1 MVVVHRCPHC
11 TRNAIG
17 SLHDCVRRMNEHI
30 GNKHDARALTTD
42 QFNAL
47 EVCEALKTG
56 SKASYVQVEEVVV
69 SEGFRHESMLEVKTG
84 LLKCNIV
91 FFDGEQRSIGPECQ
105 RFFFSGSINPY
116 FAEVVSFLSLA
127 ESLCQN
133 SGSAL
138 CRQQAMRN
146 CEGMTTAKAF
156 SPIQTAAQL
165 KYAATVAS
173 LAYFVTQCP
182 WDHSSCD
189 KTDIITILSSIFFEP
204 QRSIQQ
210 NYMTRK
216 FIQMSYVT
224 FASGPSSR
232 TAQFIVHQCVHILY
246 AMRVFFLYHTLRV
259 VHQSRVHE
267 PERISS
273 LYLNSRCASSFTA
286 IQNIK
291 RPAYFD
297 IPEFGDQKITW
308 VQGSNYQ
315 SLNVHSGPMRM
326 DRVPVSHNMLR
337 RTYGLIVSRIVQLL
351 KTMGIN
357 MITFEQ
363 FKQLRDSASS
373 SRPGEGMMTFNPQ
386 LQQSNKDFI
395 AASTRDSKMKF
406 LVLASDVYRLSL
418 AAVHLTGG
426 PSPRGTEDAVTRL
439 TNSSTELV
447 RNVQLSNGTVGV
459 ASGYVVQCIDMHAY
473 ICSMFSK
480 MQTQCWVICHYH
492 GACVYA
498 CIYIYVQ
505 GVKNCSGSV
514 G

>member
-1 MVVVHRCPHC
+1 MNKFRNQLSRLSCIQMVLVHRCPHC

-30 GNKHDARALTTD
+30 GNKHNGRALTTD
-42 QFNAL
+42 EFNAL
-47 EVCEALKTG
+47 EVCEASKTG
-56 SKASYVQVEEVVV
+56 SKSSYLQVQEVVL
-69 SEGFRHESMLEVKTG
+69 SEGFRHESLFEVKAG

-105 RFFFSGSINPY
+105 RFFFSGTINPY
-116 FAEVVSFLSLA
+116 FDEVVSFLSLA

-146 CEGMTTAKAF
+146 CEGMTTTKTF
-156 SPIQTAAQL
+156 SPIQSAAQS

-182 WDHSSCD
+182 WDRGSCD
-189 KTDIITILSSIFFEP
+189 KTDIIAILSSILFEP
-204 QRSIQQ
+204 QRTIQQ

-224 FASGPSSR
+224 CASGPSSR
-232 TAQFIVHQCVHILY
+232 NAQFIVHQCVHILY
-246 AMRVFFLYHTLRV
+246 AMRVLFLYHTLRV
-259 VHQSRVHE
+259 VHQSQVNE

-273 LYLNSRCASSFTA
+273 LFLNSRVASSFTA

-291 RPAYFD
+291 RPAKLD

-326 DRVPVSHNMLR
+326 NRVPVSHNMLR
-337 RTYGLIVSRIVQLL
+337 RTYGLILSRIVQLL

-363 FKQLRDSASS
+363 FQQLRDSASS

-386 LQQSNKDFI
+386 LQESNKGFI
-395 AASTRDSKMKF
+395 AASTRESRLKF

-459 ASGYVVQCIDMHAY
+459 ASGYVVQRIDMCVY
-473 ICSMFSK
+473 IC
-480 MQTQCWVICHYH
+480 VVH
-492 GACVYA
+492 GACVCA
-498 CIYIYVQ
+498 CIYVQ
-505 GVKNCSGSV
+505 CFQKSSRSV